1 MKQLSFDFPTFYSKI
16 LEQFQKLF
24 NNNTSDI
31 LNQLVETLTESIQ
44 GPCKLNQKALVNA
57 KILDSSREYIANFE
71 KPNEIEH
78 LGFNSEEEIEGIG
91 ELKGK
96 IVTLLTSL
104 LEGEI
109 DMDIITRMVFSFD
122 QQVMKERMLTVYRE
136 FCCILL
142 EKDDIVIQ
150 NLSINQINK
159 RLAKDS
165 FDCVIA
171 EAFEIYILMHSLA
184 DSVEGA
190 DKMLYK

>member
-1 MKQLSFDFPTFYSKI
+1 MLCENHNIVLQNVIRQQNNFDGKMKQLSFDFPTFYAKI

-78 LGFNSEEEIEGIG
+78 LGFNTEEEIEGIG

-122 QQVMKERMLTVYRE
+122 Q
-136 FCCILL
+136 
-142 EKDDIVIQ
+142 
-150 NLSINQINK
+150 
-159 RLAKDS
+159 
-165 FDCVIA
+165 
-171 EAFEIYILMHSLA
+171 
-184 DSVEGA
+184 
-190 DKMLYK
+190 

>member
-1 MKQLSFDFPTFYSKI
+1 M
-16 LEQFQKLF
+16 
-24 NNNTSDI
+24 
-31 LNQLVETLTESIQ
+31 
-44 GPCKLNQKALVNA
+44 NA

-78 LGFNSEEEIEGIG
+78 LGFESDAEIEGIG

-122 QQVMKERMLTVYRE
+122 QQVMKERMLTVYRD
-136 FCCILL
+136 FCCSLL
-142 EKDDIVIQ
+142 NKEEVVIQ

-159 RLAKDS
+159 RLNKGS
-165 FDCVIA
+165 FDDVIA
-171 EAFEIYILMHSLA
+171 EAFEIYNLMHSLA

-190 DKMLYK
+190 DAMLYKQSGQFTEDQWKAFEFIRSHSSRIEIVNNNNL